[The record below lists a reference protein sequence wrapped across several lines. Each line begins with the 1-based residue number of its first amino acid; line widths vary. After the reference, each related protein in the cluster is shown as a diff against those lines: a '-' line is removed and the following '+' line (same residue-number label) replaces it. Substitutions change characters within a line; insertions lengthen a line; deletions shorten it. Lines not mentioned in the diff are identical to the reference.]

1 MVDVKKFPFTSI
13 LGWSATRYEIF
24 SICKRRYFYHYY
36 GKYDPDNSIRE
47 LKRLKE
53 LVSIPLETG
62 GIAHSVF
69 ETLLRRL
76 RKTPE
81 NIDEE
86 RFIEYAETMTSD
98 RIEKSEFDEIVYGE
112 LDEINIDDIFPKVK
126 ICLENFLESERF
138 DWLTGV
144 AINTSDDW
152 VIEPP
157 GYGESRLNDM
167 KVYCKVDFLFPVD
180 GVLHII
186 DWKTGKVVHE
196 KHRKQLLGYA
206 TWAAYHFDVDPD
218 LVRPTIAYLYPEY
231 VEVDESFSAEDL
243 RNFAVQV
250 EAETGEMYEYC
261 RDVQGNVPLDK
272 GEFPL
277 VDHEKI
283 CVYCSFRGICFPDQY
298 QFKFE
303 GM

>member
-196 KHRKQLLGYA
+196 KH
-206 TWAAYHFDVDPD
+206 
-218 LVRPTIAYLYPEY
+218 
-231 VEVDESFSAEDL
+231 
-243 RNFAVQV
+243 
-250 EAETGEMYEYC
+250 
-261 RDVQGNVPLDK
+261 
-272 GEFPL
+272 
-277 VDHEKI
+277 
-283 CVYCSFRGICFPDQY
+283 
-298 QFKFE
+298 
-303 GM
+303 